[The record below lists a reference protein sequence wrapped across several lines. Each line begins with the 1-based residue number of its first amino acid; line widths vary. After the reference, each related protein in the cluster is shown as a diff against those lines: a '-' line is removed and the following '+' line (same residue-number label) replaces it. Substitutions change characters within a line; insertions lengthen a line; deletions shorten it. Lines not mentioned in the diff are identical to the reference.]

1 MIHEV
6 TPLISI
12 PTALG
17 DIEAWA
23 DREKPIVVRMGP
35 AIVPLSIAQAQEVMR
50 ALADAV
56 RALPVKSRAAE
67 TMRQLRAAGSQG

>member
-23 DREKPIVVRMGP
+23 DREKPLVVRNGT
-35 AIVPLSIAQAQEVMR
+35 AIIPLSIAQARGVMQ
-50 ALADAV
+50 ALLSAMKQ
-56 RALPVKSRAAE
+56 LPVGVWVKP
-67 TMRQLRAAGSQG
+67 